1 MRSSPDMYVSMRES
15 RGGHKR
21 TLKEGSN
28 ANNDLNCVAKGRIE
42 QAGQG
47 LPQLRGHLVRR
58 IPQKLHK
65 RASIAAKGGGDKRA
79 PRTFA
84 SGTMAMKLNTKRSA
98 ASQFKWCEMK
108 LRGMKMRSTLSQE
121 PKRKCL

>member
-1 MRSSPDMYVSMRES
+1 MRSSPDMYVSMRAS

-28 ANNDLNCVAKGRIE
+28 ADNDLDCVAKGRIE

-58 IPQKLHK
+58 IPKQLHK
-65 RASIAAKGGGDKRA
+65 RASITTKGG
-79 PRTFA
+79 
-84 SGTMAMKLNTKRSA
+84 
-98 ASQFKWCEMK
+98 
-108 LRGMKMRSTLSQE
+108 RG
-121 PKRKCL
+121 

>member
-1 MRSSPDMYVSMRES
+1 MPTMISTALPKDALSRPARVCPNCEDIWSVASPSSYTSARQPPR
-15 RGGHKR
+15 
-21 TLKEGSN
+21 
-28 ANNDLNCVAKGRIE
+28 
-42 QAGQG
+42 
-47 LPQLRGHLVRR
+47 
-58 IPQKLHK
+58 
-65 RASIAAKGGGDKRA
+65 KGGGDKRA

-121 PKRKCL
+121 PRRKCL